1 MRAYHWEWEA
11 LTQVG
16 GPRSLAHGTVVS
28 RSQTLVDDEWQRIA
42 VPWVEVTVAGLLPWN
57 RNPLSL
63 TASSSAL
70 TRGCKQNL
78 LAVIGMW

>member
-1 MRAYHWEWEA
+1 
-11 LTQVG
+11 
-16 GPRSLAHGTVVS
+16 
-28 RSQTLVDDEWQRIA
+28 LVDDEWQRIA